1 MNIIQFNNSILQ
13 FNGDW
18 LEHKEPDPYNPL
30 NLPPNTIRVKFVEGY
45 VPDMGDTRTLIDA
58 DENIW
63 DIYRE
68 SNNWYRLFYGKANL
82 VEIIGA
88 NTTNIT
94 NMKEMFNGCG
104 YYLTSVPLF
113 DTRNVTDM
121 ESMFE
126 HCFKLLSVAT
136 FDTPNVTT
144 MERMFY
150 ESYDLRYVPLL
161 DTSKVTN
168 MNYMFY
174 NCVNVKSG
182 ALALYQQASTQ
193 ANPPS
198 SHVATFNSCG
208 SSTVSGAIELDQIP
222 SSWGGTGA

>member
-1 MNIIQFNNSILQ
+1 MDIIQFNNSILK
-13 FNGDW
+13 FNSDW
-18 LEHKEPDPYNPL
+18 LEYKEPDPYNPL

-45 VPDMGDTRTLIDA
+45 VPDMGDTRTLVDA

-68 SNNWYRLFYGKANL
+68 SNDWYRLFYAKANL
-82 VEIIGA
+82 VEVLGA

-104 YYLTSVPLF
+104 YYLTSMPLF

-126 HCFKLLSVAT
+126 RCFVLQSVAT

-144 MERMFY
+144 MAYMFY
-150 ESYDLRYVPLL
+150 DCYDLRYVPLL
-161 DTSKVTN
+161 DTTKVTN
-168 MNYMFY
+168 MNATFFY
-174 NCVNVKSG
+174 CNNVISG
-182 ALALYQQASTQ
+182 ALALYQQASSQ
-193 ANPPS
+193 ANPPTVHTS
-198 SHVATFNSCG
+198 TFSHCG

>member
-1 MNIIQFNNSILQ
+1 MNIIQFNNSILKY
-13 FNGDW
+13 NEDW

-68 SNNWYRLFYGKANL
+68 SNDWYRLFYAKANL
-82 VEIIGA
+82 TEVIGA

-94 NMKEMFNGCG
+94 NMKEMFNGG
-104 YYLTSVPLF
+104 WSLTSLSIF

-126 HCFKLLSVAT
+126 HCTTLQSIPAYY
-136 FDTPNVTT
+136 TPNVTT
-144 MERMFY
+144 MKMMFY

-168 MNYMFY
+168 MNHMFY

-193 ANPPS
+193 VNPPS
-198 SHVATFNSCG
+198 SHVDTFNSCG

-222 SSWGGTGA
+222 KSWGGKGA